1 MNKIFPQFEI
11 LLYPKKKKKKKLWFK
26 ELRWKIEMFLLI

>member
-11 LLYPKKKKKKKLWFK
+11 LLYPKKKKKKLWFK

>member
-11 LLYPKKKKKKKLWFK
+11 LLYPKKKKKLWFK